1 MHVVFKQYIIYL
13 PTSSIIIGF
22 TTSEDNIIS
31 GQQ

>member
-1 MHVVFKQYIIYL
+1 MHDVFKQYIIYL
-13 PTSSIIIGF
+13 PTRIIIGF